1 MPRIACRICRRT
13 FHISCSLA
21 LSRKRVSPNFIST
34 PTKFE
39 TLCPLSPS
47 RYHTS
52 CVQFNAC
59 IHGRERGRRKGG
71 EERTRTVSHKRMRLP
86 LSDLVVEAGG
96 RRKERGTRKVRD
108 SGNRVEE
115 GKSAFRP
122 ARSRKRELES
132 RTPLVHSTIRAAGFP
147 DFGRRGWTRQADRLP
162 WRPYGLIRANIISE
176 DARKNRRISE
186 NSFGQLVGFLF
197 FSLSFSLPPRPS
209 GGSLAP
215 EQTSGER
222 KEGREGGR
230 RKRETEGGR
239 FTMSI
244 GRWLR
249 SFASRGRRRKR
260 RREEGEEE
268 KRRHSALTRNEAE
281 LRETREKK
289 KGEGNLV
296 VNGG

>member
-1 MPRIACRICRRT
+1 MCRLISFQLRRNSRLYVPFLRRGITLIASNLTHVYTEEKEEGEKEAKNERGQ
-13 FHISCSLA
+13 F
-21 LSRKRVSPNFIST
+21 RKRV
-34 PTKFE
+34 
-39 TLCPLSPS
+39 
-47 RYHTS
+47 
-52 CVQFNAC
+52 
-59 IHGRERGRRKGG
+59 
-71 EERTRTVSHKRMRLP
+71 RLP
-86 LSDLVVEAGG
+86 LSDLVVKAGG
-96 RRKERGTRKVRD
+96 RRKERGRKVRD

-132 RTPLVHSTIRAAGFP
+132 RTPLVHSTIRAAGLP

-260 RREEGEEE
+260 RREGGGGKKKTFRVNTERGGI
-268 KRRHSALTRNEAE
+268 TRNEG
-281 LRETREKK
+281 KK
-289 KGEGNLV
+289 RKGKGIWL
-296 VNGG
+296 

>member
-21 LSRKRVSPNFIST
+21 LSRKRRLISFQLRRNSRLYV
-34 PTKFE
+34 PFLRRGI
-39 TLCPLSPS
+39 TLIASNLTHV
-47 RYHTS
+47 YTEEKEEGEKEAK
-52 CVQFNAC
+52 N
-59 IHGRERGRRKGG
+59 ERGQFRK
-71 EERTRTVSHKRMRLP
+71 RVRLP

-96 RRKERGTRKVRD
+96 RRKERGRKVRD

-132 RTPLVHSTIRAAGFP
+132 RTPLVHSTIRAAGLP

-260 RREEGEEE
+260 RREGGGGKKKTFRVNTERGGI
-268 KRRHSALTRNEAE
+268 TRNEG
-281 LRETREKK
+281 KK
-289 KGEGNLV
+289 RKGKGIWL
-296 VNGG
+296 